1 MTTRQ
6 ITSRE
11 ERMNEARRAASPV
24 GAVGRLLVAAVCL
37 LLASAN
43 ATAQEWKLVWADEFN
58 GRRGAGVNQTKWT
71 AETGGGGWGNRE
83 LQLYTDGARNAS
95 VDGRG
100 SLAIRA
106 YKETLTAGAECWYGR
121 CLYTS
126 ARLITKRKFEQ
137 RFGRFEARLK
147 LPAGQGLWPAFWM
160 LGADIDAAGWPACG
174 EIDIMENIGREPNV
188 VHGTLHG
195 PGYSG
200 AEGVGAPYAL
210 PAGRR
215 FADSFHTFAVEWEPR
230 AVRWYV
236 DGRLYQTRTPG
247 DLPGGARWVFDR
259 PFFLL
264 LNVAVGGNWPGG
276 PDASTTFP
284 QTMLVDYVRVY
295 RR

>member
-1 MTTRQ
+1 MK
-6 ITSRE
+6 
-11 ERMNEARRAASPV
+11 EALRAAAQV
-24 GAVGRLLVAAVCL
+24 GCLFVVAHW
-37 LLASAN
+37 LLALA
-43 ATAQEWKLVWADEFN
+43 APARAQGWKLTWADEFN
-58 GRRGAGVNQTKWT
+58 GRTGAGIDEAKWT

-83 LQLYTDGARNAS
+83 LQFYTARLRNAS
-95 VDGRG
+95 MDGRG

-106 YKETLTAGAECWYGR
+106 YKETPPPGAECWYGP

-137 RFGRFEARLK
+137 QYGRFEARLR

-160 LGADIDAAGWPACG
+160 LGADIDRVGWPACG
-174 EIDIMENIGREPNV
+174 EIDIMENIGREPGT

-200 AEGVGAPYAL
+200 AQGVGAPYAL

-230 AVRWYV
+230 AIRWYV
-236 DGRLYQTRTPG
+236 DGQLFQTRTPA
-247 DLPGGARWVFDR
+247 DLPAGARWVFDR
-259 PFFLL
+259 PFFLI

-276 PDASTTFP
+276 PDATTSFP
-284 QTMLVDYVRVY
+284 QTLLVDYVRVY

>member
-1 MTTRQ
+1 MQ
-6 ITSRE
+6 
-11 ERMNEARRAASPV
+11 EALRAAAQT
-24 GAVGRLLVAAVCL
+24 GCLFVAAL
-37 LLASAN
+37 WLLALA
-43 ATAQEWKLVWADEFN
+43 APARAQGWKLAWADEFN
-58 GRRGAGVNQTKWT
+58 GRAGAGIDEAKWT
-71 AETGGGGWGNRE
+71 AETGGAGWGNRE
-83 LQLYTDGARNAS
+83 LQFYTARRRNAS
-95 VDGRG
+95 LDGRG

-106 YKETLTAGAECWYGR
+106 FKETPPPGAECWYGP

-137 RFGRFEARLK
+137 RYGRFEARLR

-160 LGADIDAAGWPACG
+160 LGADIDSVGWPACG
-174 EIDIMENIGREPNV
+174 EIDIMENIGREPGT

-200 AEGVGAPYAL
+200 AQGVGAPFAL
-210 PAGRR
+210 PTGRR

-230 AVRWYV
+230 AIRWYV
-236 DGRLYQTRTPG
+236 DGRLSQTRTPA
-247 DLPGGARWVFDR
+247 DLPAGARWVFDR
-259 PFFLL
+259 PFFLI

-276 PDASTTFP
+276 PDATTTFP